1 MRVKIALLQVDTTT
15 REEVLK
21 KVNEWVNNVRADFY
35 VLPEL
40 LTTGYKD
47 PVHKAESFE
56 GETVAEIRS
65 LAKERG
71 AAFVFSFA
79 RKDED
84 RNVRNTAVVIDRDG
98 EVVAYYDKVHLFLP
112 LGEGEMFALGERIDV
127 FSTRD
132 GIAAGL
138 QICYDLRFPEAF
150 RKLALSGA
158 QIVFIPAQWPLV
170 RVGVWNS
177 LLVARASENGIFI
190 VGTNRVGEEKGIT
203 YGGNSAVVSPSG
215 EVLLRLGT
223 REASGVVEIDTEEIE
238 EVRNKINV
246 LKDRRPELY

>member
-1 MRVKIALLQVDTTT
+1 M
-15 REEVLK
+15 
-21 KVNEWVNNVRADFY
+21 
-35 VLPEL
+35 
-40 LTTGYKD
+40 
-47 PVHKAESFE
+47 
-56 GETVAEIRS
+56 
-65 LAKERG
+65 
-71 AAFVFSFA
+71 
-79 RKDED
+79 
-84 RNVRNTAVVIDRDG
+84 
-98 EVVAYYDKVHLFLP
+98 
-112 LGEGEMFALGERIDV
+112 
-127 FSTRD
+127 
-132 GIAAGL
+132 
-138 QICYDLRFPEAF
+138 
-150 RKLALSGA
+150 
-158 QIVFIPAQWPLV
+158 